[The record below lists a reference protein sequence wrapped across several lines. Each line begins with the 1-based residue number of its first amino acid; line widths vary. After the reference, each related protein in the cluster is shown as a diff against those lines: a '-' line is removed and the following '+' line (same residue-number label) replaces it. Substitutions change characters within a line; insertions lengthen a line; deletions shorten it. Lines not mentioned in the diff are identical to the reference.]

1 MDWSEHSIVYLPL
14 SSLSSPSA
22 CVSPSDST
30 LTVENVTE
38 VLEKVGDWEWV
49 EQELGVPYP
58 KHQETKH
65 LSTSE
70 REKSCSFGRYWVS
83 TAPRASWEV
92 LGRALYTC
100 RKETALVMV
109 KQYLPKGICIS

>member
-1 MDWSEHSIVYLPL
+1 M
-14 SSLSSPSA
+14 
-22 CVSPSDST
+22 
-30 LTVENVTE
+30 TE
-38 VLEKVGDWEWV
+38 VMEKVGDWEWV

-58 KHQETKH
+58 KHQEIKQ

-70 REKSCSFGRYWVS
+70 REKSCSLGRYWVS
-83 TAPRASWEV
+83 TAPDASWEV